1 MATGGLNFVRK
12 VRAAVQALHSALVL
26 QACTRQEYV
35 VSGGRAVAGAA
46 LEL

>member
-1 MATGGLNFVRK
+1 MATGGLNFVRM
-12 VRAAVQALHSALVL
+12 VRAEDQSLHSELVL

-35 VSGGRAVAGAA
+35 VLGGRAVAGAA